1 MERKTQRGGG
11 IKTDVGG
18 GTETLPK
25 NGEEVACERDRRE
38 ERWRQVWQKT
48 SGLLETRKCHPP
60 WGCGCVI
67 VRDAERRV

>member
-18 GTETLPK
+18 GTETVPE

-38 ERWRQVWQKT
+38 ERWRQV
-48 SGLLETRKCHPP
+48 
-60 WGCGCVI
+60 
-67 VRDAERRV
+67 

>member
-38 ERWRQVWQKT
+38 ERWRQGFKSVTDQYTYEKILSVT
-48 SGLLETRKCHPP
+48 GSHRKSL
-60 WGCGCVI
+60 
-67 VRDAERRV
+67 